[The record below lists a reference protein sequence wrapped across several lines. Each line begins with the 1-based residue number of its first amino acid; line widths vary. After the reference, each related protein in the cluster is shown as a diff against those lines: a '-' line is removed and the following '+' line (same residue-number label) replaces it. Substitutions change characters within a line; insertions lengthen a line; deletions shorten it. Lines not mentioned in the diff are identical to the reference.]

1 MDSLNIDDTNNDLF
15 VDGQGNLAVATGGA
29 ALALNA
35 ACAIRTFSGEVF
47 YDSTQGL
54 PYFQSILGKNPP
66 LEYVRSQLAKA
77 ALNADSDIVASR
89 VFFSSLTADALE
101 RTFTYVN
108 NQGKHYVE
116 SARRVARLPSQ

>member
-1 MDSLNIDDTNNDLF
+1 MDSLNVDETNNDLF
-15 VDGQGNLAVATGGA
+15 VDGQGNLALATGGA

-89 VFFSSLTADALE
+89 VFFSSLTARNLSGQVQVTDS
-101 RTFTYVN
+101 T
-108 NQGKHYVE
+108 GKIA
-116 SARRVARLPSQ
+116 SSNF